1 MVKMGNLSL
10 KQKPIRLLII
20 ITLALIISAPIV
32 LPHQVAAQTSG
43 YYNRSFSWDY
53 NGKHWDWNLSIPQ
66 NLYEAYKSVPDS
78 TRISN
83 GPAGYDMMTTTQDSY
98 IQSLAQRLNA
108 TTTQLGYNS
117 YDQAN
122 FVLAFVQSIPY
133 SSDFNTTG
141 YEEYPRFPIETLVDQ
156 TGDCDCKAIL
166 YATLILTLGDG
177 AVFINPTDHLAVG
190 VLGNEL
196 HGTYWTH
203 NNQTYYYAETTGIG
217 FTIGQLPDE
226 FQGQTAL
233 ICDIDPS
240 KQYVP
245 NIAVTSTDEPSLTNG
260 QSISTLPTP
269 TAAPIGPNPTSS
281 ASPNI
286 SGPSIQPVMP
296 LSVNLIADDPILFI
310 IIIFAIVV
318 SITLAVWSV
327 RKPKHLPVQ
336 APVASEPSNSQ
347 EETTSLDGNK
357 FCIFCGSSNKAY
369 AEYCEKCGKQIGQP
383 SV

>member
-1 MVKMGNLSL
+1 MVKMGKLSL
-10 KQKPIRLLII
+10 KQRPIRLLII
-20 ITLALIISAPIV
+20 LTLALVISAPIV
-32 LPHQVAAQTSG
+32 FPHQVAAQSSG

-53 NGKHWDWNLSIPQ
+53 DGKHWDWNLSIPQ
-66 NLYEAYKSVPDS
+66 NLYEAYKAVPDS
-78 TRISN
+78 TRIRD
-83 GPAGYDMMTTTQDSY
+83 GPPGYDLMVTTQDAY
-98 IQSLAQRLNA
+98 VQNLAERLNA
-108 TTTQLGYNS
+108 TTTQLGYDS

-141 YEEYPRFPIETLVDQ
+141 HEEYPRFPIETLVDQ

-190 VLGNEL
+190 ILGNNL

-226 FQGQTAL
+226 FQGQTAF
-233 ICDIDPS
+233 IYDIDES

-245 NIAVTSTDEPSLTNG
+245 TIAVTSTGESSLTNG
-260 QSISTLPTP
+260 QGISTSPRQTS
-269 TAAPIGPNPTSS
+269 APLGPNPTSS
-281 ASPNI
+281 ISPNI

-296 LSVNLIADDPILFI
+296 LSVNLIADDPIFFI

-318 SITLAVWSV
+318 SITLSVWSV
-327 RKPKHLPVQ
+327 RRPKHLSVEFPTI
-336 APVASEPSNSQ
+336 SETSSSQ
-347 EETTSLDGNK
+347 SDTPILEGNK
-357 FCIFCGSSNKAY
+357 FCIFCGSNNKAI
-369 AEYCEKCGKQIGQP
+369 AAYCEKCGQK
-383 SV
+383 VA